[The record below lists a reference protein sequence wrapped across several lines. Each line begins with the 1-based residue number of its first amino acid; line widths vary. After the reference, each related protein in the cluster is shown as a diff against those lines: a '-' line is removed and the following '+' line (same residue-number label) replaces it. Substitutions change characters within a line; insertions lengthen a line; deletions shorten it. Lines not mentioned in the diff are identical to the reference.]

1 MRNKKIAAI
10 FMIAVL
16 LVSVF
21 VFAACEDPAV
31 KVIYKDIN
39 PKYETDD
46 SVEEYI
52 TVGEAEI
59 KPDMTLLELSKD
71 GFALE
76 AWTTDKEGQN
86 VFDPTKT
93 YTQNVVVY
101 AKWHRLPAM
110 PANLAYDPDT
120 HTVSWTAVSG
130 ATGYM
135 IQLDD
140 NAEQLVVTTC
150 PKKCST
156 ARTPSRSPPR
166 KTIIPHRRQTCP
178 FPSTASSPSST

>member
-86 VFDPTKT
+86 VFDPT
-93 YTQNVVVY
+93 
-101 AKWHRLPAM
+101 
-110 PANLAYDPDT
+110 
-120 HTVSWTAVSG
+120 
-130 ATGYM
+130 
-135 IQLDD
+135 
-140 NAEQLVVTTC
+140 
-150 PKKCST
+150 
-156 ARTPSRSPPR
+156 
-166 KTIIPHRRQTCP
+166 
-178 FPSTASSPSST
+178 

>member
-21 VFAACEDPAV
+21 VFVGCEDPAV

-59 KPDMTLLELSKD
+59 KPDMILLELSKD
-71 GFALE
+71 VRDGY
-76 AWTTDKEGQN
+76 TN
-86 VFDPTKT
+86 PT
-93 YTQNVVVY
+93 YRDELR
-101 AKWHRLPAM
+101 AKFVRERL
-110 PANLAYDPDT
+110 
-120 HTVSWTAVSG
+120 
-130 ATGYM
+130 AT
-135 IQLDD
+135 
-140 NAEQLVVTTC
+140 LVID
-150 PKKCST
+150 S
-156 ARTPSRSPPR
+156 
-166 KTIIPHRRQTCP
+166 
-178 FPSTASSPSST
+178 

>member
-140 NAEQLVVTTC
+140 NAEQLVAVSYTHLTL
-150 PKKCST
+150 PTNSLV
-156 ARTPSRSPPR
+156 
-166 KTIIPHRRQTCP
+166 
-178 FPSTASSPSST
+178 

>member
-21 VFAACEDPAV
+21 VFVGCEDPAV

-101 AKWHRLPAM
+101 AKWHRLPEKQGLTKQ
-110 PANLAYDPDT
+110 P
-120 HTVSWTAVSG
+120 
-130 ATGYM
+130 
-135 IQLDD
+135 
-140 NAEQLVVTTC
+140 C
-150 PKKCST
+150 
-156 ARTPSRSPPR
+156 
-166 KTIIPHRRQTCP
+166 
-178 FPSTASSPSST
+178 

>member
-59 KPDMTLLELSKD
+59 
-71 GFALE
+71 
-76 AWTTDKEGQN
+76 N
-86 VFDPTKT
+86 PT
-93 YTQNVVVY
+93 
-101 AKWHRLPAM
+101 
-110 PANLAYDPDT
+110 
-120 HTVSWTAVSG
+120 
-130 ATGYM
+130 
-135 IQLDD
+135 
-140 NAEQLVVTTC
+140 
-150 PKKCST
+150 
-156 ARTPSRSPPR
+156 
-166 KTIIPHRRQTCP
+166 
-178 FPSTASSPSST
+178 